1 MPAVTIP
8 SGRAKERIREAAV
21 ELMAR
26 KGVAGTTTQD
36 IARRAHCSQ
45 AAIYKYWDSKETLAK
60 EEFSLSHDR
69 MLEAIEDGA
78 RGGGLPVERILGAI
92 QGFVRFA
99 REHPADYAFLF
110 HVFHSDYARWLAS
123 HRKPRDLV
131 LREIQAAVEAGDL
144 PPGDPSLKAAMI
156 LGMAI
161 RVAFF
166 ERQKLLGAEADAVDR
181 ALREG
186 ASAILA
192 LTW

>member
-1 MPAVTIP
+1 MATVTTQT
-8 SGRAKERIREAAV
+8 GGARDRIREAAV

-45 AAIYKYWDSKETLAK
+45 AAIYKYWDSKETLAE
-60 EEFSLSHDR
+60 EEFSLAHTR
-69 MLEAIEDGA
+69 LLEAIEDGA
-78 RGGGLPVERILGAI
+78 RGGGLPVERILGAL
-92 QGFVRFA
+92 QGFLRFA
-99 REHPADYAFLF
+99 REHPSDYAFLF

-131 LREIQAAVEAGDL
+131 LREIQAAMEAGDL

-166 ERQKLLGAEADAVDR
+166 ERQKLLGAEAEAVDR
-181 ALREG
+181 ALRQG
-186 ASAILA
+186 ASAILTQ
-192 LTW
+192 TW

>member
-1 MPAVTIP
+1 MATVTTQT
-8 SGRAKERIREAAV
+8 GGARDRIREAAV

-45 AAIYKYWDSKETLAK
+45 AAIYKYWDSKETLAE

-69 MLEAIEDGA
+69 LLEAIEDGA
-78 RGGGLPVERILGAI
+78 RGGGLPVERILGAL
-92 QGFVRFA
+92 QGFLHFA
-99 REHPADYAFLF
+99 REHPSDYAFLF

-131 LREIQAAVEAGDL
+131 LREIQAAMEAGDL
-144 PPGDPSLKAAMI
+144 PPGDPSLKTAMI

-166 ERQKLLGAEADAVDR
+166 ERQKLLGAEPETVDR
-181 ALREG
+181 ALRQG

-192 LTW
+192 QTW